1 MISVP
6 MHMRMFAL
14 IRIRVHFVAVFTLY
28 GAAST
33 DLLGVLS
40 VRRAKRR
47 FSSMVGRGGGVGVL
61 VVFPVIMGLGCIIS
75 SVSMSRV
82 FRGPF
87 HYMSYSLRC
96 QTCYDYNVHLYL
108 SGHI

>member
-47 FSSMVGRGGGVGVL
+47 FSSMVGRGGGSWCA
-61 VVFPVIMGLGCIIS
+61 GCIS
-75 SVSMSRV
+75 CNN
-82 FRGPF
+82 GTGL
-87 HYMSYSLRC
+87 HYIIRI
-96 QTCYDYNVHLYL
+96 NV
-108 SGHI
+108 